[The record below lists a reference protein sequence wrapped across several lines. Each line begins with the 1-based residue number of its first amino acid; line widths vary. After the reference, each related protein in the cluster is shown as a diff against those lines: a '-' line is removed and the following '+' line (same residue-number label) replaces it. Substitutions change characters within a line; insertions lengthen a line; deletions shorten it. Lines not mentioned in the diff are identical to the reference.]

1 MEQSH
6 TTKWQRIAIWAIA
19 IIMTVG
25 SIGAYFIIILE
36 NNNQKNQQT
45 NTQKPSP
52 EQKVDPSAHK
62 LEGKVDKLE
71 IIDLVVGTGEEV
83 KPGDTVRMHYKGTLG
98 GGEKFDSSFDRGEPL
113 DISLKQ
119 VIQGW
124 QEGVP
129 GMKEGGKRRLIIPA
143 AMAYGEAGSPPTIPA
158 NADLVFEVELI
169 KVNPP
174 APEEPQPIE

>member
-36 NNNQKNQQT
+36 NNNQKNQQA
-45 NTQKPSP
+45 NTQQPAA
-52 EQKVDPSAHK
+52 EQKVDPNAYK
-62 LEGKVDKLE
+62 VEGVVNELKIE
-71 IIDLVVGTGEEV
+71 DLVVGTGEEV
-83 KPGDTVRMHYKGTLG
+83 KPGDTVRMHYKGTLAQSG
-98 GGEKFDSSFDRGEPL
+98 VKIDSSFDRGEPL

-124 QEGVP
+124 QDGVP
-129 GMKEGGKRRLIIPA
+129 GMREG
-143 AMAYGEAGSPPTIPA
+143 
-158 NADLVFEVELI
+158 
-169 KVNPP
+169 
-174 APEEPQPIE
+174 